1 MRPFALVI
9 AVALVALASS
19 QAHAQA
25 RVSTSVDRAS
35 VTLVDTIRL
44 TIELAGHFD
53 EIEVPPLGDFHVV
66 STKRKEVITN
76 GAHRSV
82 IAYKLRPKKAGT
94 FTIAAARL
102 KLETKVVAVS
112 SVIEIIVSAGNKPEA
127 VSAEQAQDV
136 SQLAKQSA
144 FIRWRV
150 PRTYVYVGE
159 PFPLALE
166 LWLRTGLSLR
176 GAEMVQAAKLDGLL
190 VEDLPRDGQNADV
203 VRRAIGD
210 LQFEMLAIT
219 NALATPLKPGRLLI
233 DAATIRAVIPQSVF
247 DVDPDADDLVL
258 TAQPF
263 YLDIRDVPTAGRP
276 AAYHSGNVGQWKLT
290 GSLRDG
296 KGQSPTRAHT
306 GERMVLRAVID
317 GTGNLQ
323 SVAAPSL
330 SNADAWEVSTLPS
343 TSEDAIKKDASGMS
357 GRRVFQWLI
366 TPKNPGNLRTPT
378 IDLAWWDPVAE
389 RFQEAH
395 AGGTPIDVT
404 GEAIAAQSPS
414 ASALGEDVGPIFET
428 ARLAHGSDGALAESP
443 LYWAVLAIPLAA
455 FVALDLRA
463 RRRTRDQRHPS
474 NRLAREAS
482 ANARKR
488 LRAAEQA
495 MKDGLVKDF
504 YGQLART
511 LASYLEEKANIPA
524 TGLTHAQVRATA
536 RHAGY
541 PDDIVEQLVV
551 EMENCDFARFA
562 PSGAAADKMRE
573 AHGRIAALIAQLDHV
588 EPTRRP

>member
-9 AVALVALASS
+9 AAVLVALASS

-25 RVSTSVDRAS
+25 RVSAEVDRAR
-35 VTLVDTIRL
+35 VTVGDDLRFSID
-44 TIELAGHFD
+44 LAGNFD
-53 EIEVPPLGDFHVV
+53 ALELPSLTDFAVGGPVLQEI
-66 STKRKEVITN
+66 TIN
-76 GAHRSV
+76 GVHRSSRV
-82 IAYKLRPKKAGT
+82 YTLRPKKPGT
-94 FTIAAARL
+94 FTIGPTRL
-102 KLETKVVAVS
+102 KLAGKVVAESAPIQVTVDPGKTLAPVS
-112 SVIEIIVSAGNKPEA
+112 GEE
-127 VSAEQAQDV
+127 AQD
-136 SQLAKQSA
+136 LAKLAESA
-144 FIRWRV
+144 AFMRWGV
-150 PRTYVYVGE
+150 PRTHFYVGE
-159 PFPLALE
+159 PFPLTLE
-166 LWLRTGLSLR
+166 LWLRTGLSVR
-176 GAEMVQAAKLDGLL
+176 QAEMVQTAKLDGLL
-190 VEDLPRDGQNADV
+190 VEDLPRDQNPDV
-203 VRRAIGD
+203 ARRMIGD
-210 LQFEMLAIT
+210 LSFDTLAI
-219 NALATPLKPGRLLI
+219 NSALATPLKPGRLLI
-233 DAATIRAVIPQSVF
+233 DAATVRAAVAQDQFGF
-247 DVDPDADDLVL
+247 DTKRVAL

-276 AAYHSGNVGQWKLT
+276 AAYHPGNVGQWKLT

-306 GERMVLRAVID
+306 GERMVLRAVIE
-317 GTGNLQ
+317 GSGNLQ
-323 SVAAPSL
+323 SLAPPSL
-330 SNADAWEVSTLPS
+330 SKAEAWEASILPS
-343 TSEDAIKKDASGMS
+343 TAEDAIKKDASGMS

-366 TPKNPGNLRTPT
+366 TPKSPGNLRTPT

-395 AGGTPIDVT
+395 AGGAPIDVT
-404 GEAIAAQSPS
+404 GEAIATQFQS

-428 ARLAHGSDGALAESP
+428 ASLTGGSDRPLGESP
-443 LYWAVLAIPLAA
+443 LYWAVLALPLAA
-455 FVALDLRA
+455 FAALDLRA
-463 RRRTRDQRHPS
+463 RRRARDQRHPFG
-474 NRLAREAS
+474 RLAREAS
-482 ANARKR
+482 TNARKR

-495 MKDGLVKDF
+495 LKDGLVKDF

-541 PDDIVEQLVV
+541 PDAMVEQLVI